1 MDLKTLEVFC
11 RIAELRSFTRAAEAV
26 ALTQPTVSGHIKD
39 LEAELGLPLLDRAG
53 RTVTPTRAGE
63 ILYGYARRILGLR
76 AEAQQ
81 AIGEHKGGLTG
92 NLALGGSSI
101 PGAYILPPL
110 IAAFKRDHPDAGMV
124 LHVKGSRDIVR
135 GVGDGTYELGMVGA
149 RFEEGRVRY
158 ERYAQDELVLA
169 VPVSHPWADRDT
181 VRPRDLV
188 GQSMIM
194 RERGS
199 GTRKVM
205 EKALA
210 EHGLDSERLRV
221 VLEVTSNEAVRQAVK
236 AGGGVA
242 IISRRAVQDDI
253 QCGAVAPVRFRGLR
267 MVRDFFLVTH
277 RTRSRSPLGNAF
289 AQFLRASTGSAP
301 EISGHPKARPS

>member
-11 RIAELRSFTRAAEAV
+11 RIVEERSFTRAAEAV
-26 ALTQPTVSGHIKD
+26 SLTQPTVSGHIKD
-39 LEAELGLPLLDRAG
+39 LETELGLPLLDRAG

-76 AEAQQ
+76 TEAQQ

-92 NLALGGSSI
+92 DLALGASSI
-101 PGAYILPPL
+101 PGAYVLPSL
-110 IAAFKRDHPDAGMV
+110 IAAFKRDHPEATITLD
-124 LHVKGSRDIVR
+124 VKGSRDIVR
-135 GVGDGTYELGMVGA
+135 GVGDGTYEVGMVGA

-158 ERYAQDELVLA
+158 ERHTRDELVLA
-169 VPVSHPWADRDT
+169 VPASHPWADRGS
-181 VRPRDLV
+181 VRLRDLI
-188 GQSMIM
+188 GQPVIM

-205 EKALA
+205 ERALA
-210 EHGLDSERLRV
+210 EHAVDPHRLRV

-236 AGGGVA
+236 AGAGVA
-242 IISRRAVQDDI
+242 VISRRAVHDDI
-253 QCGAVAPVRFRGLR
+253 RCGLVAALRFQGVRL
-267 MVRDFFLVTH
+267 VREFFLVTH

-289 AQFLRASTGSAP
+289 ATFVRTSTASA
-301 EISGHPKARPS
+301 